1 MGFFSNAYSKEDKNK
16 MSLGLSFLLFSILD
30 ELITFLVI

>member
-1 MGFFSNAYSKEDKNK
+1 MGFLSNAYSQKGKNK